1 MKQPQLEKEI
11 RALQSDIYQLAKKT
25 SSYSHGEILKL
36 SQKLDQKL
44 FVTKS
49 FLTIPNK
56 SRVGLSLAIPKYHKP
71 TDKTDVFYSQ

>member
-36 SQKLDQKL
+36 SQKLDQKIVSYQKL
-44 FVTKS
+44 FNRTK
-49 FLTIPNK
+49 
-56 SRVGLSLAIPKYHKP
+56 
-71 TDKTDVFYSQ
+71 